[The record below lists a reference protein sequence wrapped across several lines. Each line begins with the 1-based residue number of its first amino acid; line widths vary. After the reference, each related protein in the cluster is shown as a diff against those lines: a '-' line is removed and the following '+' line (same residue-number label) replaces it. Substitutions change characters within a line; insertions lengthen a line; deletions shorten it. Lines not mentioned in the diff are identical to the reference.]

1 MKKFFVLAPLMVM
14 SLSGCAKI
22 DQMNSVVQ
30 QSTES
35 IHANREAVEINTAT
49 IYQNSY
55 FVEESTKALEQN
67 RLLLEKAGES

>member
-1 MKKFFVLAPLMVM
+1 MKKFFVLTPLIVM

-22 DQMNSVVQ
+22 DHMNSVVQ

-35 IHANREAVEINTAT
+35 INANREAVQNNTAV

-67 RLLLEKAGES
+67 RHLLEKAGGS